1 MSHRAGG
8 PVKHTEYGWCIVSLG
23 VGRGGLAGHFPFTV
37 LNWLLRNPEVDG
49 QVAKAFTRAK
59 KTPRATSDWLV

>member
-1 MSHRAGG
+1 M
-8 PVKHTEYGWCIVSLG
+8 G